1 MTNQEILDNAPDG
14 ATHHAQGAHYLS
26 LNESGNWMRY
36 DDNGF
41 AGAKW
46 FDANDFKFSYVKSF
60 RSLADIKRIAELE
73 KEQNEPVALYDFIPS
88 YAALPMM
95 QLWDWLMYN
104 GYMKRVEEKD
114 NVND

>member
-1 MTNQEILDNAPDG
+1 VTLNQAALCSSIKVCKNCTKAAINALKPYGSFELDVDYPDE
-14 ATHHAQGAHYLS
+14 L
-26 LNESGNWMRY
+26 
-36 DDNGF
+36 
-41 AGAKW
+41 
-46 FDANDFKFSYVKSF
+46 